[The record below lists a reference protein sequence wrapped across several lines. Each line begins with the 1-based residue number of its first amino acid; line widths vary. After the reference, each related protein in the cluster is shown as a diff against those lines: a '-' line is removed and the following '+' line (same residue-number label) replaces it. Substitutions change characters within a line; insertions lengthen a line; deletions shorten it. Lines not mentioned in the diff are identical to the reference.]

1 MAKTMI
7 STKPYLIRA
16 IREWAIDNGV
26 TPQIL
31 VDAEIE
37 NVSVPPAY
45 VQDGKIVLNIHDRAV
60 NSIELN
66 NEWVLFSARFGG
78 VEHHIE
84 VPVKA
89 VLAIYARENG
99 QGLFFKSDEAE
110 DQTSSAAEESLKPS
124 PEPDKSK
131 KSPKR
136 PHLKLVQ

>member
-1 MAKTMI
+1 MI

-16 IREWAIDNGV
+16 IREWAMDNGV

-31 VDAEIE
+31 VDTAVDD
-37 NVSVPPAY
+37 VSVPTSY

-60 NSIELN
+60 NGIELN
-66 NEWVLFSARFGG
+66 NEWILFSARFGG
-78 VEHHIE
+78 VEYHIE

-99 QGLFFKSDEAE
+99 QGLYFKGDDTE
-110 DQTSSAAEESLKPS
+110 DQTSATTNVNTEANPESEKP
-124 PEPDKSK
+124 K
-131 KSPKR
+131 KPAKR